1 MFIIDEINSFLLGLT
16 PFCAALVFL
25 FAVIVCGILLH
36 IFCNII
42 EACGL
47 PKTGGLCRLILLVLF
62 LVTAV
67 FVFTK
72 QLFFGRGWIFAS
84 TFLGIIISSLFI
96 ICFVSDI
103 KEKFKSHRHD

>member
-47 PKTGGLCRLILLVLF
+47 PKTGGLCRLILLVF
-62 LVTAV
+62 FFVTAV

-72 QLFFGRGWIFAS
+72 QLFFGRGWVFAS
-84 TFLGIIISSLFI
+84 TFLGIILSPLFV
-96 ICFVSDI
+96 ICLVSDI
-103 KEKFKSHRHD
+103 KGKIKSHKE